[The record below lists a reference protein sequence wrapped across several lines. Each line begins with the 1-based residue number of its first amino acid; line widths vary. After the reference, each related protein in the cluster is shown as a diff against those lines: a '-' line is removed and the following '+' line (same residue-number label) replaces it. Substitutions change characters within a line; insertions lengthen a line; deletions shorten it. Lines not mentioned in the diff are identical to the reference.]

1 MLPLLRHL
9 LDASYLY
16 AQNARPVRHW
26 TMAQV
31 GLFLALGLGTLV
43 AWRRRRHLAGSSGP
57 PLAPR
62 VAAWACLAA
71 LALFIVHLQVAGP
84 LSARVWYVSAI
95 AVALVALV
103 AQCASRRI
111 SGQHLRLPARS
122 LSCQLGLND
131 LPMSWP
137 WQMVWALVHLGGLWT
152 LCVGEGSGWWLAV
165 VAVACLIVAAWARAH
180 VCGWRWFKFLPI
192 EVLTPFLLPY
202 GTVLLRR
209 FVMGV
214 LGVDVALYQAF
225 PYPDPW
231 SPWFDLRVTLPMGVA
246 GLVLTTG
253 ALVWRSV
260 RSLHVAW
267 LPAQRALGLAALLF
281 GLVWCVATA
290 ATHLSHGVTG
300 SDPYCYLQMAV
311 DLAERGTALHDFPLA
326 SLARE
331 AGLPLW
337 PIVHVGY
344 HPPIVGTLVPTVWP
358 IGWPVLL
365 APLFLVWGEGGILW
379 AAPLCTVLAGILT
392 WRLARLLWPDASG
405 SAGWLAAG
413 LAAFITLTSPEAAL
427 RSLVPMADAAAQALS
442 LLTLLCLVRARQ
454 NDSLPWSV
462 LGGASLALACFV
474 RHPQIFLA
482 LAALPLLLDGG
493 LPARRRW
500 RHLLAFG
507 ATALSCATPDLV
519 YRTVTFGSPLALES
533 PEWSLISLRNVAP
546 TFLAVLGDGL
556 FRRAEFAY
564 LAPLVIYGAYRQ
576 CRQQSERPWA
586 MMMFLSFG
594 GVLLFHLCYSALR
607 LRDLISLFPWL
618 GIWAGRGIA
627 GLWAHASKDRLSPT
641 LGRIGAMVLILAAL
655 CARTGKTLAMPW
667 YPKVWTFG
675 YVTQAERANYDRLAA
690 TLPADAV
697 VGTGL
702 NSGAVERY
710 TGHETVRPSSWSD
723 QEFVRF
729 VRALALEG
737 RPIYLL
743 DDGEEMEQFL
753 PRVRVEWNLR
763 LMGELDLPVFGLGG
777 QHWER
782 PAVLYVLE

>member
-26 TMAQV
+26 TLAQLA
-31 GLFLALGLGTLV
+31 LFLALALGTLV
-43 AWRRRRHLAGSSGP
+43 AWRRRGHLTGSSGP
-57 PLAPR
+57 PLAAR
-62 VAAWACLAA
+62 VAAWACLSA
-71 LALFIVHLQVAGP
+71 LALFVVRLQVAGP

-95 AVALVALV
+95 AVALVAVV

-111 SGQHLRLPARS
+111 SGQRPSLPLRALACRLCP
-122 LSCQLGLND
+122 D
-131 LPMSWP
+131 ETPMSWP

-152 LCVGEGSGWWLAV
+152 LCVGEGLGWWPAV
-165 VAVACLIVAAWARAH
+165 VAVACLIVAAWARAR
-180 VCGWRWFKFLPI
+180 VCGWRRLKFLPI
-192 EVLTPFLLPY
+192 EVLTPLLLPY
-202 GTVLLRR
+202 GTVLPRR

-260 RSLHVAW
+260 RSPHVAW
-267 LPAQRALGLAALLF
+267 LPARRALGLAALFF
-281 GLVWCVATA
+281 GLVWYVATA
-290 ATHLSHGVTG
+290 ATHVSHGVTG

-337 PIVHVGY
+337 PTVHVGY
-344 HPPIVGTLVPTVWP
+344 HPPIVGTLTPTVWP

-365 APLFLVWGEGGILW
+365 APFFLVGGEGGILW

-454 NDSLPWSV
+454 NDSLPWNV
-462 LGGASLALACFV
+462 LGGASLALAYFV
-474 RHPQIFLA
+474 RHPQIFVA
-482 LAALPLLLDGG
+482 LAALPLLWDGA

-500 RHLLAFG
+500 HHLLAFG

-519 YRTVTFGSPLALES
+519 YRTVTFGSPLAFES
-533 PEWSLISLRNVAP
+533 SEWSLISLRNVAP

-556 FRRAEFAY
+556 LRRAEFGY
-564 LAPLVIYGAYRQ
+564 LAPLAIYGAYRQ
-576 CRQQSERPWA
+576 WRDRAQRPWA

-618 GIWAGRGIA
+618 GIWTGRGIA
-627 GLWAHASKDRLSPT
+627 DLWRRASNVDGSAVLR
-641 LGRIGAMVLILAAL
+641 RIGAMVLILAAL
-655 CARTGKTLAMPW
+655 SARTGERLAMPW
-667 YPKVWTFG
+667 YPRVWTFG
-675 YVTQAERANYDRLAA
+675 HVTQAERANYDRLAA

-710 TGHETVRPSSWSD
+710 TGHETVRPSSWSH

-743 DDGEEMEQFL
+743 DDGEEMELFL
-753 PRVRVEWNLR
+753 ARVRAGCTLR
-763 LMGELDLPVFGLGG
+763 RLSEFDLPVFGLGG
-777 QHWER
+777 QHWKR